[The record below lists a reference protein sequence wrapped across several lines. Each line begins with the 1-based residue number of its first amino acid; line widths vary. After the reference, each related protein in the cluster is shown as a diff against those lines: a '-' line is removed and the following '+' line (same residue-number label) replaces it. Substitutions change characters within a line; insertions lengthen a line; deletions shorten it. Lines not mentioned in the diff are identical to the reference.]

1 MCGRYALNLTP
12 EEIERRFGITEFV
25 QLRLPPVMPR
35 FNVAPTSVMPVVVE
49 RESRRLYAMKWG
61 FCPPWM
67 APGRTPPPINAR
79 AESVAERGLFKLSLA
94 YGRCVVPATG

>member
-35 FNVAPTSVMPVVVE
+35 FNVAPTSVMPIVVE
-49 RESRRLYAMKWG
+49 HRG
-61 FCPPWM
+61 
-67 APGRTPPPINAR
+67 GRTLAPRRGGSGPAGGARGRAPPPTNPR
-79 AESVAERGLFKLSLA
+79 AETIATNGLLKKALA
-94 YGRCVVPATG
+94 RQRCVVP